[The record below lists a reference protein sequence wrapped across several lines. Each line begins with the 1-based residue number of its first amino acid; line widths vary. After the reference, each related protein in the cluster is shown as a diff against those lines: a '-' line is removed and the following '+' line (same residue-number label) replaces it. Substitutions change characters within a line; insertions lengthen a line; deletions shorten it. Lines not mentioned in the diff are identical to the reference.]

1 MKILTVDIAEKQKSE
16 ILHQFNLIKS
26 GYICVTSVHGLIEA
40 YENEY
45 INEAFANSF
54 ANVPDGMP
62 IVYYSRWFKKINLSR
77 ITGPELIYDFLTMLD
92 ETSSSIATVGSNKDT
107 IDKFSE
113 ILKKD
118 YGNIE
123 LLNSNFSFIDINSK
137 TSLESILEFCV
148 KNKADYYLVFLST
161 PKQDVLMNYLN
172 KEINSKFIGF
182 GAAVDYFVGNTK
194 YAPKFMQTLSL
205 EWLFRLFQEPKRLF
219 KRYLQIIPKFF
230 FYLAVSFFSKN
241 KQ

>member
-1 MKILTVDIAEKQKSE
+1 MKILTVDIAEKQKSK
-16 ILHQFNLIKS
+16 ILEEFNLVNS

-40 YENEY
+40 YENEN
-45 INEAFANSF
+45 INEAFTNSF

-77 ITGPELIYDFLTMLD
+77 ITGPEFIYDFLTMLD
-92 ETSSSIATVGSNKDT
+92 ETSSSIVTIGSNQDT
-107 IDKFSE
+107 INKFSK

-118 YGNIE
+118 FGNIK

-137 TSLESILEFCV
+137 KSLESILEFCV

-230 FYLAVSFFSKN
+230 FYLAISFFSKN